1 MSKRYRIEKQIIYS
15 VFYVVVA
22 DNKTD
27 AKARALSGEGKRE
40 GDIDPQP
47 ETIKSVVE
55 IEV

>member
-1 MSKRYRIEKQIIYS
+1 MSKRYRIEKEIVYS

-22 DNKTD
+22 DNPTD

-55 IEV
+55 IEG